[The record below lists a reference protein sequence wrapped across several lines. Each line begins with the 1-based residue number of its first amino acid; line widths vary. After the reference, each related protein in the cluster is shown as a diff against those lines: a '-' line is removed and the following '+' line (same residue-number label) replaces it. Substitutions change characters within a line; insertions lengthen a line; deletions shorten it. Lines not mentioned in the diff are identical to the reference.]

1 MILNKYSEID
11 DAYYFKIFVWM
22 HEILGLQGNT
32 EKVYALIYE
41 CSNDKDNTCEMS
53 TAVIAKICN
62 CSEKSVT
69 RALKELRDKGLI
81 ESKVVTNS
89 YGYAYRK
96 CWVTEKALNISK
108 KKGND

>member
-1 MILNKYSEID
+1 
-11 DAYYFKIFVWM
+11 M
-22 HEILGLQGNT
+22 HEAFNLGNT
-32 EKVYALIYE
+32 QERVFALIYE
-41 CSNDKDNTCEMS
+41 CSNDKANTCEMS
-53 TAVIAKICN
+53 TGVIAKICN

-89 YGYAYRK
+89 CGYAYRK

-108 KKGND
+108 KKGDD